1 MSYETIDLSAA
12 GGVALVTLNRP
23 EAMNALSRRLKEE
36 LEDAFENRLAADDD
50 VRVVIVTGVGERAFC
65 AGADLK
71 ERSGETP
78 PPAAFFRAQQ
88 ATHRLFGRIAAF
100 DRPVIAAING
110 VAFGG
115 GAELA
120 LCCDVR
126 LMADTARIGLTEVRL
141 GAIPAGGGTQRLP
154 RLVGAS
160 RAKELIFSG
169 SVLTAEE
176 ACEAGLASRAVAA
189 AKLMDEARSL
199 ADKIAAQP
207 PLAVRFVKR
216 VIDRGLD
223 GPLAAGLEYELYAA
237 SILFDTED
245 RKEGM
250 AAFVEKRLPRFMGA

>member
-1 MSYETIDLSAA
+1 MGFETIELSVSD
-12 GGVALVTLNRP
+12 GVALVVLNRP
-23 EAMNALSRRLKEE
+23 QAMNALSRRLKEE
-36 LEDAFENRLAADDD
+36 LEEVFAQRLAEDDG
-50 VRVVIVTGVGERAFC
+50 VRVVIVTGAGDRAFC

-71 ERSGETP
+71 ERSGEAP

-88 ATHRLFGRIAAF
+88 ATHRLFDRIAGF

-110 VAFGG
+110 VALGG

-126 LMADTARIGLTEVRL
+126 LMADTARIGLTEVKL

-169 SVLTAEE
+169 SVLTAQE
-176 ACEAGLASRAVAA
+176 ACDAGLASRAVAA
-189 AKLMDEARSL
+189 AELMGEARSL
-199 ADKIAAQP
+199 ADRIAAQP
-207 PLAVRFVKR
+207 PLAVQFAKR
-216 VIDRGLD
+216 SIDRGLN
-223 GPLAAGLEYELYAA
+223 GPLEAGLEYELYAA

-250 AAFVEKRLPRFMGA
+250 AAFVEKRPPRFKGV

>member
-1 MSYETIDLSAA
+1 MGFRTIELSVSD
-12 GGVALVTLNRP
+12 GVALVVLNRP
-23 EAMNALSRRLKEE
+23 QAMNALSCRLKEE
-36 LEDAFENRLAADDD
+36 LEEIFAQRLAEDDG
-50 VRVVIVTGVGERAFC
+50 VRVVIVTGAGDRAFC

-88 ATHRLFGRIAAF
+88 ATHRLFDRIAGF

-110 VAFGG
+110 VALGG

-169 SVLTAEE
+169 SMLTAQE

-189 AKLMDEARSL
+189 ADLMGEAQSL
-199 ADKIAAQP
+199 AERIAAQP
-207 PLAVRFVKR
+207 PLAVQFAKR
-216 VIDRGLD
+216 AIDRGLN
-223 GPLAAGLEYELYAA
+223 GPLEAGLEYELYAA

-250 AAFVEKRLPRFMGA
+250 AAFVEKRPPRFKGV

>member
-1 MSYETIDLSAA
+1 MGFETIELSVSD
-12 GGVALVTLNRP
+12 GVALVVLNRP
-23 EAMNALSRRLKEE
+23 QAMNALSRRLKEE
-36 LEDAFENRLAADDD
+36 LETVFAHRLAEDDG
-50 VRVVIVTGVGERAFC
+50 VRVAIVTGAGDRAFC

-88 ATHRLFGRIAAF
+88 ATHRLFDRIAGF

-110 VAFGG
+110 VALGG

-126 LMADTARIGLTEVRL
+126 LMADTARIGLTEVKL

-169 SVLTAEE
+169 SVLTAQE
-176 ACEAGLASRAVAA
+176 ACDAGLASRVTAA
-189 AKLMDEARSL
+189 ADLMNEARSL
-199 ADKIAAQP
+199 ADRIAAQP
-207 PLAVRFVKR
+207 PLAVQFAKR
-216 VIDRGLD
+216 VIDRGMN
-223 GPLAAGLEYELYAA
+223 GPLEAGLEYELYAA

-250 AAFVEKRLPRFMGA
+250 AAFVEKRPPRFKGV